1 MSDIYSTI
9 QPKSTFTPFQLKY
22 WEDLIN
28 KQVNYHFIKNKVELS
43 DKELP
48 KGHRHYL
55 GTKKRAEKV
64 EVLEHFLAQMK
75 TVSLLTGESVGA
87 PDVMEMFQYKLSD
100 KKDGFTSF
108 EKSVFDSLYKSLGG
122 K

>member
-22 WEDLIN
+22 WEDLIS
-28 KQVNYHFIKNKVELS
+28 KRVTYRYIKLRVELA
-43 DKELP
+43 DQLLP
-48 KGHRHYL
+48 STHRHYL

-75 TVSLLTGESVGA
+75 TVSLLTGETIDM
-87 PDVMEMFQYKLSD
+87 PDIVEIFNSAVYR
-100 KKDGFTSF
+100 
-108 EKSVFDSLYKSLGG
+108 KSVFDTLYKPLRG